1 MRNGAFVRRAI
12 IPSLRAVY
20 LYGARDLISTG
31 PREMESGMSDSGSR
45 EGSVRSE
52 LALPAS
58 APALSDI
65 EAVAVAG
72 AVLALAFAILT

>member
-1 MRNGAFVRRAI
+1 
-12 IPSLRAVY
+12 
-20 LYGARDLISTG
+20 
-31 PREMESGMSDSGSR
+31 MSDSGSR

-65 EAVAVAG
+65 EAVAVAS